1 MDESAHPP
9 PVEQLAELLDAG
21 AHDDAIAC
29 LEQFETAPT
38 EERKI
43 ALEALRRFEAREW
56 ALEPLLPA
64 LSPFFTDGERSV
76 RLKTAKLFVAVS
88 EHDPDAVV
96 SVLPMLTDRL
106 ADPDEFYFVRARAAE
121 ALGNVALEHTGEVAS
136 PAVVAELQI
145 GLSFDEPEVKEK
157 LAKALAD
164 IALGDPN
171 RLDHRVPNLAEHL
184 DDDDELVR
192 YYLSTALAAIGCV
205 APEALA
211 EEADALAA
219 RLDDENDHVRGRAA
233 EAVGLLAGS
242 DGDDSLSPE
251 TTSRLHEGCEDET
264 EFVRDRA
271 RFALDV
277 LDSIDGRKRSS
288 GGSSGEGTLDGL
300 RATTDEAVEA
310 ITSPD
315 GDCVCPSC
323 GLSIPDIGPPMCPR
337 CGSPY

>member
-1 MDESAHPP
+1 MRGHTTMQSRVWSSSRRHRRRNEKPPSKPFDGSKRES
-9 PVEQLAELLDAG
+9 G
-21 AHDDAIAC
+21 
-29 LEQFETAPT
+29 
-38 EERKI
+38 
-43 ALEALRRFEAREW
+43 

-192 YYLSTALAAIGCV
+192 YYLCTALAAVGCV

-219 RLDDENDHVRGRAA
+219 RLDDENDYVRGRAA
-233 EAVGLLAGS
+233 EAVGLLARS
-242 DGDDSLSPE
+242 DGGDSSSPE

-264 EFVRDRA
+264 NSSA
-271 RFALDV
+271 T
-277 LDSIDGRKRSS
+277 GR
-288 GGSSGEGTLDGL
+288 GL
-300 RATTDEAVEA
+300 RSIRSMDASDHPRGVTGKERSTDSARRR
-310 ITSPD
+310 TRQSK
-315 GDCVCPSC
+315 
-323 GLSIPDIGPPMCPR
+323 R
-337 CGSPY
+337 